1 MALPKKIIPNISLV
15 SPKTG
20 YPRREELLEK
30 IQKGGTF
37 LPKSILHEDLDK
49 GFLDF
54 VKDDLKLVVGGKLVP
69 TVDIIITTQNWTQF
83 TQTWNFQN
91 IDKNAE
97 PPFITV
103 VRSPETKYGSL
114 PSLQYRIPNS
124 RQFFYAAVPTWNG
137 DRKGLDIYT
146 IPQPTPIDIVFSI
159 KILCNRMRE
168 LNSFNKIILE
178 KFSSRQAY
186 TNIKGHYI
194 PIILNNIS
202 DESVNDLEKR
212 RYYSQSYDFTM
223 MGFLIDE
230 DEFEVKPAVSRAL
243 QLIEIDNSK
252 KLRRPKKFP
261 ENPDTFDYNFSY
273 SSSDDSQT
281 NTIEYT
287 STLKNISTNNV
298 STYSVYINN
307 IFFGDD
313 VQEIWANRGDILTVN
328 IIKLVS
334 GQEAEVKFNGTLN

>member
-1 MALPKKIIPNISLV
+1 MALPKKIKKHIPL
-15 SPKTG
+15 TQ
-20 YPRREELLEK
+20 PRTLLSRRYELAEK
-30 IQKGGTF
+30 IQQDGTF
-37 LPKSILHEDLDK
+37 LPKSLLHADLDK

-69 TVDIIITTQNWTQF
+69 TVDIIITTQNWAQF

-159 KILCNRMRE
+159 KIICNRMRE

-230 DEFEVKPAVSRAL
+230 DEFEVKPAVSRVL

-313 VQEIWANRGDILTVN
+313 VQEIWANQGDILTVN

>member
-1 MALPKKIIPNISLV
+1 MSLPKKVVPNLSLV
-15 SPKTG
+15 NPKTG
-20 YPRREELLEK
+20 LSRREELLER
-30 IQKGGTF
+30 IQEGGTF

-54 VKDDLKLVVGGKLVP
+54 VKNDLKLVVSGKLVP
-69 TVDIIITTQNWTQF
+69 TVDIIITTQNWAQF

-103 VRSPETKYGSL
+103 VRSPEGKYGST

-137 DRKGLDIYT
+137 DRKGLDVYT
-146 IPQPTPIDIVFSI
+146 IPQPIPIDLTFSI
-159 KILCNRMRE
+159 KIVCNRMRE
-168 LNSFNKIILE
+168 LNSFNKIILG
-178 KFSSRQAY
+178 KFSSRQSY
-186 TNIKGHYI
+186 TNVKGHYI
-194 PIILNNIS
+194 PIILNSIS

-243 QLIEIDNSK
+243 QLIEVDNSK
-252 KLRRPKKFP
+252 KLKRPKKFP
-261 ENPDTFDYNFSY
+261 KNPDTFDFNFNFS
-273 SSSDDSQT
+273 SSNDSQT
-281 NTIEYT
+281 QTIEYT

-298 STYSVYINN
+298 TTYSVYINS
-307 IFFGDD
+307 IFFGNN
-313 VQEIWANRGDILTVN
+313 VSEIWINQGDTLTIEITKTV
-328 IIKLVS
+328 L
-334 GQEAEVKFNGTLN
+334 GQESYVNFSGTLN